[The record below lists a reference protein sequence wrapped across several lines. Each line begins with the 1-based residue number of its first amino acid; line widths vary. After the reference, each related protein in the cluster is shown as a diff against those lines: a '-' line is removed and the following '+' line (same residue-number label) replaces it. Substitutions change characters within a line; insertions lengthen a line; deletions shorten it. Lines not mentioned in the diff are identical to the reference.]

1 MARIKEV
8 DYADYVEFAVES
20 GNDSL
25 VAALKAEA
33 ELLKGL
39 LNDDSKM
46 ENSIKEMLATLSK
59 DDKNG

>member
-1 MARIKEV
+1 M